1 MLYFVIKTI
10 SIEFSLA
17 CSMMSLL
24 WVCCCCFSSLLR
36 DVVPLLLK
44 QTFPNSLLRIVPF
57 PFVVEFRIFGLA
69 FWPYLRQIAA
79 VFGSYV
85 KNPLLMFLF
94 LFLIP
99 LFLDRHIPDLVGWGP
114 GGGGVSGTAWST
126 FQPLKLFILLDEHVH
141 FYIFICSSRYDSL
154 HIFQFIKLLFENRWG
169 FKRAGLITGILSHA
183 TNACACDF

>member
-1 MLYFVIKTI
+1 MSFLWLVLWCHYHESAVVVFLLYYEMFISGHSCSPSPQTNIPKFFVKNC
-10 SIEFSLA
+10 SLSF
-17 CSMMSLL
+17 CG
-24 WVCCCCFSSLLR
+24 
-36 DVVPLLLK
+36 
-44 QTFPNSLLRIVPF
+44 
-57 PFVVEFRIFGLA
+57 RIFGLA

-114 GGGGVSGTAWST
+114 WGGGGGVSGTAWST

-141 FYIFICSSRYDSL
+141 FCIFICSSRYDSMI
-154 HIFQFIKLLFENRWG
+154 HCIYFN
-169 FKRAGLITGILSHA
+169 S
-183 TNACACDF
+183 

>member
-1 MLYFVIKTI
+1 
-10 SIEFSLA
+10 
-17 CSMMSLL
+17 MSLL
-24 WVCCCCFSSLLR
+24 LLFFFSITRCCSPS
-36 DVVPLLLK
+36 P
-44 QTFPNSLLRIVPF
+44 QTNISKF
-57 PFVVEFRIFGLA
+57 FVKNCALSFCGRIFGLA
-69 FWPYLRQIAA
+69 FWPYLCQIAA

-85 KNPLLMFLF
+85 KNPLLMFLFLF

-114 GGGGVSGTAWST
+114 GRGGGGGVSGTTWST

-154 HIFQFIKLLFENRWG
+154 HIFQFIKLLFENRWD

-183 TNACACDF
+183 TNARACDF

>member
-1 MLYFVIKTI
+1 
-10 SIEFSLA
+10 
-17 CSMMSLL
+17 MSLL
-24 WVCCCCFSSLLR
+24 LLFFFSITRCLSPGIFSS
-36 DVVPLLLK
+36 PSP
-44 QTFPNSLLRIVPF
+44 QTNIPKF
-57 PFVVEFRIFGLA
+57 FVKNCALSFCGRIFGLA

-79 VFGSYV
+79 VYGSYV
-85 KNPLLMFLF
+85 KILLLMFLF

-99 LFLDRHIPDLVGWGP
+99 LFVDRHIPDLVGGGGP
-114 GGGGVSGTAWST
+114 GGGVSGTAWST

-183 TNACACDF
+183 TNARACDF

>member
-1 MLYFVIKTI
+1 
-10 SIEFSLA
+10 
-17 CSMMSLL
+17 MSLL
-24 WVCCCCFSSLLR
+24 LLFFFSITRCCSPS
-36 DVVPLLLK
+36 P
-44 QTFPNSLLRIVPF
+44 QTNIPKF
-57 PFVVEFRIFGLA
+57 FVKNCALSFCGRIFGLA
-69 FWPYLRQIAA
+69 FWPYLCQIAA

-85 KNPLLMFLF
+85 KNPLLMFLFLF

-114 GGGGVSGTAWST
+114 WGGGGGVSGTAWST

-154 HIFQFIKLLFENRWG
+154 PIFQFIKLLFENRWG

-183 TNACACDF
+183 TNARACDF

>member
-1 MLYFVIKTI
+1 MSFLWLVLWCHYYESAVVVFLLYYEMFISGHSCSPSPQTNIPKFFIKNCALSFCGT
-10 SIEFSLA
+10 
-17 CSMMSLL
+17 
-24 WVCCCCFSSLLR
+24 
-36 DVVPLLLK
+36 
-44 QTFPNSLLRIVPF
+44 
-57 PFVVEFRIFGLA
+57 IFGLA

-79 VFGSYV
+79 VFGRYV

-94 LFLIP
+94 LIP
-99 LFLDRHIPDLVGWGP
+99 LFWDRHIPDLVGGAR
-114 GGGGVSGTAWST
+114 GGDVSETSWST